1 MTYFSYDELKSLLE
15 LKGVEFTEPTPS
27 CPKHLN
33 YVCMEMAGKCSEGN
47 NRNCSQDCSFM
58 YKKRF
63 FQFHVL
69 YTFRKNDK
77 IGFVRLEDRCIQNLL
92 SRNVIKVEDL
102 IPLQD

>member
-33 YVCMEMAGKCSEGN
+33 YVCMDMAGKCSEGN
-47 NRNCSQDCSFM
+47 SRNCSQDCSFM

-69 YTFRKNDK
+69 YTSERMT
-77 IGFVRLEDRCIQNLL
+77 RLDSFDWRTGA
-92 SRNVIKVEDL
+92 SRICSL
-102 IPLQD
+102 GA